1 MAMPEITVDELERLS
16 ARTVIDVREPHEFA
30 GGHVPGATNVPLGTV
45 LESAATFADAGPVHV
60 ICQSGG
66 RSAKATDVLRAE
78 GVDTVNVVG
87 GTSAWLSAGHA
98 VQR

>member
-16 ARTVIDVREPHEFA
+16 ARTVIDVREPEEFA
-30 GGHVPGATNVPLGTV
+30 GGHVPGAINVPLETV
-45 LESAATFADAGPVHV
+45 PESAAAFADAGPVHV

-66 RSAKATDVLRAE
+66 RSANATDVLRAE
-78 GVDTVNVVG
+78 GVDAVNVVG
-87 GTSAWLSAGHA
+87 GTSAWLSADHA